1 MGHLEVVG
9 LEGTSISRL
18 VLATLAVRKL
28 NLFIYLFIWLRRAG
42 KGRTVMDRVTKFRVH
57 DMWRITGFIA

>member
-28 NLFIYLFIWLRRAG
+28 NLFIYLFIYLAQ
-42 KGRTVMDRVTKFRVH
+42 KGGEGADCYGQSNE
-57 DMWRITGFIA
+57 ISGP